1 MFLRTKLPPE
11 VLRNISNIF
20 DIVLTVPRGEFPV
33 KSHGARKREGKIEV
47 TVSCGNWLSSL
58 HACAGGFRPRGGEKP
73 NLNILKHF

>member
-33 KSHGARKREGKIEV
+33 KSHGARKREGKVEV

-58 HACAGGFRPRGGEKP
+58 HACAEAFDPGVVK
-73 NLNILKHF
+73 NLT